1 MTGSLQIKKGKYY
14 MVLNTQDDG
23 KRKQRWIPTGLDV
36 KGNKRK
42 ADEMLRLTLLDP
54 PEEELPECDIYFHEY
69 IETWLQRVK
78 QRVNIVTYE
87 GYEIEVHRYVL
98 PYFTE
103 HKMKLTEINRRK
115 LQAFFDSLIK
125 RGRLDGRGPLSPK
138 TLRVI
143 KNVVYQPLKEAVR
156 DELISSNPCEFVELP
171 QKDNFEASYYNT
183 SQVKALFKAIEG
195 DPLESM
201 IKITALY
208 GLRRSEALGIKW
220 DSIDFETKRLTIK
233 HTVVVVK
240 SKVEKDNTKN
250 RSSRRS
256 FALTDEAMQIFEDL
270 SKAEDENRRFFDS
283 GYNKND
289 YVFKWPDGTPFRP
302 DYVTRHFRVLLKKNG
317 LPHIRFHELRH
328 SCASMLLNEGFS
340 LKDVQEYM
348 GHADIRMTADLYGH
362 LDVARKDSLARNL
375 ADSIFQ

>member
-14 MVLNTQDDG
+14 MVLNTLDDG
-23 KRKQRWIPTGLDV
+23 KRKQQWIPTGLDV

-54 PEEELPECDIYFHEY
+54 PKKELPECNIYFHEY

-78 QRVNIVTYE
+78 QRVNIVTFE
-87 GYEIEVHRYVL
+87 GYEITVRRYVL

-103 HKMKLTEINRRK
+103 HKLKLTEVNRRR
-115 LQAFFDSLIK
+115 LQTFFDSLIK

-138 TLRVI
+138 TLRAI

-156 DELISSNPCEFVELP
+156 DELIPSNPCEFVELP
-171 QKDNFEASYYNT
+171 KKEQFEASYYNT

-195 DPLESM
+195 DPLEPM

-220 DSIDFETKRLTIK
+220 DSIDFESRRLTIK

-270 SKAEDENRRFFDS
+270 SKAEDENRRFFGS

>member
-1 MTGSLQIKKGKYY
+1 

-42 ADEMLRLTLLDP
+42 AEELLRLTLLNP
-54 PEEELPECDIYFHEY
+54 PEEELPECDVYFHEY

-87 GYEIEVHRYVL
+87 GYEIEVRRYVL

-115 LQAFFDSLIK
+115 LQTFFDSLIK

-138 TLRVI
+138 TLRGI
-143 KNVVYQPLKEAVR
+143 KNVIYQPLKEAVR

-171 QKDNFEASYYNT
+171 QKDNFEASYYNAL
-183 SQVKALFKAIEG
+183 QVKALFKAIEG
-195 DPLESM
+195 DPLEQM

-220 DSIDFETKRLTIK
+220 DSIDFESKRLTIK

-250 RSSRRS
+250 KSSRRS
-256 FALTDEAMQIFEDL
+256 FALTDEVMQIFEDL
-270 SKAEDENRRFFDS
+270 SKAEEENRRFFGK

-302 DYVTRHFRVLLKKNG
+302 DYVTRHFRLLLEKNG

-348 GHADIRMTADLYGH
+348 GHADIRMTADIYGH
-362 LDVARKDSLARNL
+362 LDVARKDVLSRNL
-375 ADSIFQ
+375 AGSIFQ